1 MAVNLLEAPFTE
13 LRWIPGEGRDGYP
26 AGFAGI
32 LILLDILLVDR
43 PIFAHFPAW
52 SKRTISSFALAS
64 LLMSRR
70 ICSWE

>member
-32 LILLDILLVDR
+32 LILLDISSKYIYAGLCFIKCGLNRMLR
-43 PIFAHFPAW
+43 PGWRYRA
-52 SKRTISSFALAS
+52 TQT
-64 LLMSRR
+64 
-70 ICSWE
+70 